1 MLYAKNIKV
10 MNEAFSR
17 GAAQANLAELVNLP
31 LEITL
36 TMSLA
41 CNYRCKMC
49 FQDRYDQTMRWLAIE
64 RITPILP
71 FAKTLQLFGGEP
83 MLYKHIKPLY
93 QLAHENGC
101 LVTMI
106 SNGSLLSEEMV
117 ESIVENQ
124 VHCIKFSI
132 DAGSPATYKQIRGG
146 DYFEVLRGI
155 TRIAKRK
162 QETQSIFPVYDFN
175 FLAMRSNVKEL
186 SRLVVTA
193 AELGVRAVNVFYP
206 NMHKDELVD
215 DCVYF
220 DQDRSDDMLAK
231 ARDVANHLGVGLI
244 LPPLFREH
252 DGLTTTSV
260 LDMCSDPWTKA
271 LISADGAVNL
281 CCAGD
286 TCIGNIYDEDF
297 DKLWN
302 GERAKFLRTTVNTP
316 NDPEFCRRCRIRKVN
331 PHNPELHIPRELLKK
346 RGLLPSKRIGRDLP
360 L

>member
-1 MLYAKNIKV
+1 MHYAKNIKT

-17 GAAQANLAELVNLP
+17 GATQANVAELVNLP

-49 FQDRYDQTMRWLAIE
+49 FQTRYDQTMRWLAIE
-64 RITPILP
+64 RIEPILP
-71 FAKTLQLFGGEP
+71 FARTLQLFGGEP
-83 MLYKHIKPLY
+83 LLYKHIMPLY
-93 QLAHENGC
+93 RLAHDNGC

-106 SNGSLLSEEMV
+106 SNGSLLSQEMV
-117 ESIVENQ
+117 DNIVEHQ

-132 DAGSPATYKQIRGG
+132 DAGSPATYKNIRGG
-146 DYFEVLRGI
+146 DYMEVLRGI
-155 TRIAKRK
+155 ARLAKRK
-162 QETQSIFPVYDFN
+162 QETRSLFPLYDFN

-206 NMHKDELVD
+206 NMHTDALVD

-220 DQDRSDDMLAK
+220 DQERSDDMLAK
-231 ARDVANHLGVGLI
+231 ARDVAAHLGVGLV

-252 DGLTTTSV
+252 DGQTTTSV
-260 LDMCSDPWTKA
+260 LERCGDPWTKA
-271 LISADGAVNL
+271 LIGADGNVNV
-281 CCAGD
+281 CCSGD
-286 TCIGNIYDEDF
+286 TCIGNIYEHEF
-297 DKLWN
+297 EEIWN
-302 GERAKFLRTTVNTP
+302 GERAKYLRTTVNTP

-331 PHNPELHIPRELLKK
+331 PHNPELHVPRELLEK
-346 RGLLPSKRIGRDLP
+346 RGLPPRYESNVA
-360 L
+360 